1 MKKAV
6 CPGSFDPV
14 TNGHIDIIKR
24 AAELFD
30 EVTVLVVTNP
40 DKKCVF
46 SPEERCD
53 LIRKS
58 TENIEGIKVD
68 SFSGLLADYVKKNG
82 INAIVKGIR
91 SSSDFEY
98 EFQMALANRS
108 LAPDAETVFI
118 TASAA
123 EGTVVEQRAFAE
135 VMQVIFHQQITL
147 DLGVH
152 QRLRHIALPDKRI
165 LIAAVTDTAAHRQ
178 RTGIS
183 SGGQNRQ

>member
-6 CPGSFDPV
+6 CPGSFDPI

-53 LIRKS
+53 LIKKALADIS
-58 TENIEGIKVD
+58 GVKVD
-68 SFSGLLADYVKKNG
+68 SFSGLLADYVKQNG
-82 INAIVKGIR
+82 ICAIVKGIR

-108 LAPDAETVFI
+108 LAPNAETVFI
-118 TASAA
+118 TADPQNMYVSSSLIRQIACF
-123 EGTVVEQRAFAE
+123 GGDVSDFVPKNIVEE
-135 VMQVIFHQQITL
+135 IEK
-147 DLGVH
+147 
-152 QRLRHIALPDKRI
+152 RLK
-165 LIAAVTDTAAHRQ
+165 
-178 RTGIS
+178 
-183 SGGQNRQ
+183 

>member
-6 CPGSFDPV
+6 CPGSFDPI

-46 SPEERCD
+46 SPEERCL
-53 LIRKS
+53 LIEKAV
-58 TENIEGIKVD
+58 EGIEGVKVD
-68 SFSGLLADYVKKNG
+68 SFSGLLADYVKQNG
-82 INAIVKGIR
+82 ISAIVKGIR

-108 LAPDAETVFI
+108 LAPNAETVFI
-118 TASAA
+118 TADPQNMYVSSSLI
-123 EGTVVEQRAFAE
+123 R
-135 VMQVIFHQQITL
+135 QIAGFGG
-147 DLGVH
+147 DVSDFVPKNIAPEIEK
-152 QRLRHIALPDKRI
+152 RLK
-165 LIAAVTDTAAHRQ
+165 
-178 RTGIS
+178 
-183 SGGQNRQ
+183 

>member
-6 CPGSFDPV
+6 CPGSFDPI

-40 DKKCVF
+40 DKKCAF
-46 SPEERCD
+46 SPEERCA
-53 LIRKS
+53 LIEKA
-58 TENIEGIKVD
+58 TEGIGVVKVD
-68 SFSGLLADYVKKNG
+68 SFSGLLADYVKQNG

-108 LAPDAETVFI
+108 LAPNAETVFK
-118 TASAA
+118 TADPQNMYVSSSLIRQIACF
-123 EGTVVEQRAFAE
+123 GGDVSDFVPKNIVEE
-135 VMQVIFHQQITL
+135 IEK
-147 DLGVH
+147 
-152 QRLRHIALPDKRI
+152 RLK
-165 LIAAVTDTAAHRQ
+165 
-178 RTGIS
+178 
-183 SGGQNRQ
+183 

>member
-6 CPGSFDPV
+6 CPGSFDPI

-46 SPEERCD
+46 SPEERCR
-53 LIRKS
+53 LIEKAV
-58 TENIEGIKVD
+58 EGINGVKVD
-68 SFSGLLADYVKKNG
+68 SFSGLLADYVKQNG
-82 INAIVKGIR
+82 ISAIVKGIR

-108 LAPDAETVFI
+108 LAPNAETVFI
-118 TASAA
+118 TADPQNMYVSSSLIR
-123 EGTVVEQRAFAE
+123 Q
-135 VMQVIFHQQITL
+135 
-147 DLGVH
+147 
-152 QRLRHIALPDKRI
+152 
-165 LIAAVTDTAAHRQ
+165 IAAF
-178 RTGIS
+178 
-183 SGGQNRQ
+183 GGNVSDFVPKNIVEEIEKRLK

>member
-6 CPGSFDPV
+6 CPGSFDPI
-14 TNGHIDIIKR
+14 TNGHLDIIKR

-40 DKKCVF
+40 DKKCAF

-53 LIRKS
+53 LIKKA
-58 TENIEGIKVD
+58 TEDIEGVKVD
-68 SFSGLLADYVKKNG
+68 SFSGLLADYVKRNE

-108 LAPDAETVFI
+108 LAPNAETVFI
-118 TASAA
+118 TADPQNMYVSSSLIRQIACF
-123 EGTVVEQRAFAE
+123 GGDVSDFVPKNIVEE
-135 VMQVIFHQQITL
+135 IE
-147 DLGVH
+147 
-152 QRLRHIALPDKRI
+152 KRFK
-165 LIAAVTDTAAHRQ
+165 
-178 RTGIS
+178 
-183 SGGQNRQ
+183 

>member
-6 CPGSFDPV
+6 CPGSFDPI

-46 SPEERCD
+46 SPEERCL
-53 LIRKS
+53 LIEKAV
-58 TENIEGIKVD
+58 EGIEGVKVD
-68 SFSGLLADYVKKNG
+68 SFSGLLADYVKQNG
-82 INAIVKGIR
+82 ISAIVKGIR

-108 LAPDAETVFI
+108 LAPNAETVFI
-118 TASAA
+118 TADPQNMYVSSSLI
-123 EGTVVEQRAFAE
+123 R
-135 VMQVIFHQQITL
+135 QIAGFGGDVSDFVPKNIVL
-147 DLGVH
+147 EIEK
-152 QRLRHIALPDKRI
+152 RLK
-165 LIAAVTDTAAHRQ
+165 
-178 RTGIS
+178 
-183 SGGQNRQ
+183 

>member
-6 CPGSFDPV
+6 CPGSFDPI
-14 TNGHIDIIKR
+14 TNGHVDIIKR

-46 SPEERCD
+46 SPEERCE
-53 LIRKS
+53 LIKKAV
-58 TENIEGIKVD
+58 EGIEGIKVD

-82 INAIVKGIR
+82 ISAIVKGIR

-118 TASAA
+118 TADPSNMYVSSSLIRQIA
-123 EGTVVEQRAFAE
+123 GFGGDVSDFVPKNIVEE
-135 VMQVIFHQQITL
+135 IEK
-147 DLGVH
+147 
-152 QRLRHIALPDKRI
+152 RLK
-165 LIAAVTDTAAHRQ
+165 
-178 RTGIS
+178 
-183 SGGQNRQ
+183 

>member
-6 CPGSFDPV
+6 CPGSFDPI

-46 SPEERCD
+46 SPEERCS
-53 LIRKS
+53 LIEKA
-58 TENIEGIKVD
+58 IEGIENVKVD
-68 SFSGLLADYVKKNG
+68 SFSGLLADYVKQNG
-82 INAIVKGIR
+82 MSAIVKGIR

-108 LAPDAETVFI
+108 LAPNAETVFI
-118 TASAA
+118 TADPQNMYVSSSLI
-123 EGTVVEQRAFAE
+123 R
-135 VMQVIFHQQITL
+135 QIAGFGGDGSDFVPKNIVL
-147 DLGVH
+147 EIEK
-152 QRLRHIALPDKRI
+152 RLK
-165 LIAAVTDTAAHRQ
+165 
-178 RTGIS
+178 
-183 SGGQNRQ
+183 

>member
-6 CPGSFDPV
+6 CPGSFDPI

-46 SPEERCD
+46 SPEERCL
-53 LIRKS
+53 LIEKAV
-58 TENIEGIKVD
+58 EGIEGVKVD
-68 SFSGLLADYVKKNG
+68 SFSGLLADYVKQNG
-82 INAIVKGIR
+82 ISAIVKGIR

-108 LAPDAETVFI
+108 LAPNAETVFI
-118 TASAA
+118 TADPQNMYVSSSLI
-123 EGTVVEQRAFAE
+123 R
-135 VMQVIFHQQITL
+135 QIAGFGG
-147 DLGVH
+147 DVSDFVPKNIVSEIEK
-152 QRLRHIALPDKRI
+152 RLK
-165 LIAAVTDTAAHRQ
+165 
-178 RTGIS
+178 
-183 SGGQNRQ
+183 

>member
-6 CPGSFDPV
+6 CPGSFDPI

-46 SPEERCD
+46 SPEERCL
-53 LIRKS
+53 LIEKAV
-58 TENIEGIKVD
+58 EGIEGVKVD
-68 SFSGLLADYVKKNG
+68 SFSGLLADYVKQNG
-82 INAIVKGIR
+82 ISAIVKGIR

-108 LAPDAETVFI
+108 LAPNAETVFI
-118 TASAA
+118 TADPQNMYVSSSLI
-123 EGTVVEQRAFAE
+123 R
-135 VMQVIFHQQITL
+135 QIAGFGG
-147 DLGVH
+147 DVSDFVPKNIVPEIEK
-152 QRLRHIALPDKRI
+152 RLK
-165 LIAAVTDTAAHRQ
+165 
-178 RTGIS
+178 
-183 SGGQNRQ
+183 

>member
-6 CPGSFDPV
+6 CPGSFDPI
-14 TNGHIDIIKR
+14 TNGHVDIIRR

-46 SPEERCD
+46 SPEERCER
-53 LIRKS
+53 ISKAV
-58 TENIEGIKVD
+58 EGIEGIKVD
-68 SFSGLLADYVKKNG
+68 SFSGLLADYVKKNK
-82 INAIVKGIR
+82 ISAIVKGIR

-118 TASAA
+118 TADPSNMY
-123 EGTVVEQRAFAE
+123 VSSSLIR
-135 VMQVIFHQQITL
+135 QIAGFGG
-147 DLGVH
+147 DVSDFVPKNIVSEIEK
-152 QRLRHIALPDKRI
+152 RLK
-165 LIAAVTDTAAHRQ
+165 
-178 RTGIS
+178 
-183 SGGQNRQ
+183 

>member
-6 CPGSFDPV
+6 CPGSFDPI
-14 TNGHIDIIKR
+14 TNGHVDIIKR

-53 LIRKS
+53 LIEKAV
-58 TENIEGIKVD
+58 EEIPGVKVD
-68 SFSGLLADYVKKNG
+68 SFSGLLADYVKAND
-82 INAIVKGIR
+82 ICAIVKGIR

-108 LAPDAETVFI
+108 LAPNAETVFI
-118 TASAA
+118 TADPQNMYVSSSLIRQIATF
-123 EGTVVEQRAFAE
+123 GGDVSDFVPKVIVEE
-135 VMQVIFHQQITL
+135 IEK
-147 DLGVH
+147 
-152 QRLRHIALPDKRI
+152 RLK
-165 LIAAVTDTAAHRQ
+165 
-178 RTGIS
+178 
-183 SGGQNRQ
+183 

>member
-6 CPGSFDPV
+6 CPGSFDPI
-14 TNGHIDIIKR
+14 TNGHVDIIRR

-46 SPEERCD
+46 SPEERCE
-53 LIRKS
+53 LISKAV
-58 TENIEGIKVD
+58 EGIEGIKVD
-68 SFSGLLADYVKKNG
+68 SFSGLLADYVKKNK
-82 INAIVKGIR
+82 ISAIVKGIR

-118 TASAA
+118 TADPSNMY
-123 EGTVVEQRAFAE
+123 VSSSLIR
-135 VMQVIFHQQITL
+135 QIAGFGG
-147 DLGVH
+147 DVSDFVPKNIVSEIEK
-152 QRLRHIALPDKRI
+152 RLK
-165 LIAAVTDTAAHRQ
+165 
-178 RTGIS
+178 
-183 SGGQNRQ
+183 

>member
-6 CPGSFDPV
+6 CPGSFDPI
-14 TNGHIDIIKR
+14 TNGHVDIIRR

-46 SPEERCD
+46 SPEERCE
-53 LIRKS
+53 LISKAV
-58 TENIEGIKVD
+58 EGIEGIKVD
-68 SFSGLLADYVKKNG
+68 SFSGLLADYVKKNK
-82 INAIVKGIR
+82 ISAIVKGIR

-118 TASAA
+118 TADPSNMY
-123 EGTVVEQRAFAE
+123 VSSSLIR
-135 VMQVIFHQQITL
+135 QIAGFGG
-147 DLGVH
+147 DVSDFVPKN
-152 QRLRHIALPDKRI
+152 IVSEIEKRFK
-165 LIAAVTDTAAHRQ
+165 
-178 RTGIS
+178 
-183 SGGQNRQ
+183 

>member
-6 CPGSFDPV
+6 CPGSFDPI

-46 SPEERCD
+46 SPEERCL
-53 LIRKS
+53 LIEKAV
-58 TENIEGIKVD
+58 EGIEGVKVD
-68 SFSGLLADYVKKNG
+68 SFSGLLADYVKQNG
-82 INAIVKGIR
+82 ISAIVKGIR

-108 LAPDAETVFI
+108 LAPNAETVFI
-118 TASAA
+118 TADPQNMYVSSSLI
-123 EGTVVEQRAFAE
+123 R
-135 VMQVIFHQQITL
+135 QIACFGG
-147 DLGVH
+147 DVSDFVPKNIVPEIEK
-152 QRLRHIALPDKRI
+152 RLK
-165 LIAAVTDTAAHRQ
+165 
-178 RTGIS
+178 
-183 SGGQNRQ
+183 

>member
-6 CPGSFDPV
+6 CPGSFDPI
-14 TNGHIDIIKR
+14 TNGHVDIIRR

-46 SPEERCD
+46 SPEERCE
-53 LIRKS
+53 LISKAV
-58 TENIEGIKVD
+58 EGIEGIKVD
-68 SFSGLLADYVKKNG
+68 SFSGLLADYVKKNK
-82 INAIVKGIR
+82 ISAIVKGIR

-118 TASAA
+118 TADPSNMY
-123 EGTVVEQRAFAE
+123 VSSSLIR
-135 VMQVIFHQQITL
+135 QIAGFGG
-147 DLGVH
+147 DVSDFVPKNIVPEIEK
-152 QRLRHIALPDKRI
+152 RLK
-165 LIAAVTDTAAHRQ
+165 
-178 RTGIS
+178 
-183 SGGQNRQ
+183 